1 MTGDEHR
8 DGIYADTP
16 KCEANYVAPSP
27 AREKG
32 GKMDKFEIVCAYAQ
46 RKIPKR
52 KDIEKSR
59 AKDMSRLM
67 FKNPWARDNKH
78 HIVLYETDK
87 QIARGKDKPEVYW
100 VVLDE
105 DGRVRKMPARNIRQM
120 DFIPG
125 FVFAPGVYDHILSVL
140 FSNKEDIKNE
150 TEESGTHQ

>member
-8 DGIYADTP
+8 DGTYMDTL
-16 KCEANYVAPSP
+16 KCEANYVAPP
-27 AREKG
+27 PQGKG

-140 FSNKEDIKNE
+140 FPNNEDNRNE